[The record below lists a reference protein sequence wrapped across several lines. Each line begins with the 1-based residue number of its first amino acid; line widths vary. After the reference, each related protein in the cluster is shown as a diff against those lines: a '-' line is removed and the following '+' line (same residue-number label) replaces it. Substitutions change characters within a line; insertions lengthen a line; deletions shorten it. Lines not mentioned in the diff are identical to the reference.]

1 MSVSIGTDM
10 YTLSTLQPVAQSLEW
25 ETGEEGLSPRAIAF
39 LEQCISH
46 TDTQGL
52 RNLSPETLVKLINDF
67 WKWGETRTGEAALV
81 CTRRVTADDGTH
93 FTLLEIAGPD
103 MPFLVGSVLG
113 ACRALNIQTGMVL
126 HPILEHGRASDGS
139 RSDTAEGDRES
150 YIQVYLDLLTR

>member
-67 WKWGETRTGEAALV
+67 WKWGETRTEKNRFSSKKMLRMQIRLANFH
-81 CTRRVTADDGTH
+81 TRLKAKM
-93 FTLLEIAGPD
+93 FT
-103 MPFLVGSVLG
+103 MKSKWW
-113 ACRALNIQTGMVL
+113 
-126 HPILEHGRASDGS
+126 S
-139 RSDTAEGDRES
+139 R
-150 YIQVYLDLLTR
+150 